1 MLLNTRPALNKVSR
15 ALPRVGL
22 VGVAVICLVVAL
34 YLVWSGVRSSQ
45 DQIRAAQSQDGQQT
59 NLVQL
64 VSSIDL
70 NHHRFLRASSQF
82 VNGSGLVTREETRW
96 RLQHYASRFAELRPH
111 LDLIQSETEALSADE
126 GEDVSQADDIAVAKN
141 QRVIYTIREILRDG
155 EATLNYVD
163 SLIDWLRPGDSNGY
177 NNILS
182 IMDLLG
188 DDITAL
194 EMAAQQR
201 RQLLD
206 EQAIEN
212 KALLASRLATAKSSM
227 GIGLLMLFTLGFF
240 FVRHRHIAAKI
251 LRRSNEKL
259 QRQIEASRKLTEELH
274 YRATHDALSG
284 LSNRSGF
291 TSQLQEMLGQGSG
304 AHGLCFIDLD
314 MFKIVNDTS
323 GHAAGDQLIIEV
335 AELIEKQSPDGSLVA
350 RFGGDEFL
358 VLVRDCEKA
367 EFEQAMTSCCD
378 ALRALTFQFEGR
390 RFSISGSFGA
400 MHFDASKYD
409 MDTLM
414 SIVDSA
420 CYEAKNEGGGRI
432 IFRSGATSS
441 PGSRRED
448 HVWVNRIQSALE
460 NDRFCLYYQPIARIE
475 KTNGKP
481 VHSWEVL
488 LRMIDENGE
497 ITAPGKFLDIAEQ
510 YSLAPRI
517 DSWVINKTFAWL
529 ASKGGKVE
537 EVDCININL
546 SGRSI
551 GNLDLLELIRQ
562 RAAEFDGDLSIICFE
577 ITETAIVGDNARE
590 FLLNLK
596 ALGFRIA
603 LDDFGS
609 GFSSFGYL
617 ESLPVDYI
625 KIDGIFV
632 RDIDSNP
639 THQEFV
645 KAINAVGK
653 AMEKLTVAEFVE
665 NGESLSILRELGVDF
680 AQGYHLAR
688 PMPLPECQVGN
699 SGDDFEL
706 HQAA

>member
-1 MLLNTRPALNKVSR
+1 
-15 ALPRVGL
+15 
-22 VGVAVICLVVAL
+22 
-34 YLVWSGVRSSQ
+34 
-45 DQIRAAQSQDGQQT
+45 
-59 NLVQL
+59 
-64 VSSIDL
+64 
-70 NHHRFLRASSQF
+70 
-82 VNGSGLVTREETRW
+82 
-96 RLQHYASRFAELRPH
+96 
-111 LDLIQSETEALSADE
+111 
-126 GEDVSQADDIAVAKN
+126 
-141 QRVIYTIREILRDG
+141 
-155 EATLNYVD
+155 
-163 SLIDWLRPGDSNGY
+163 
-177 NNILS
+177 
-182 IMDLLG
+182 MDLLCA
-188 DDITAL
+188 DITEL

-201 RQLLD
+201 RRLLD
-206 EQAIEN
+206 ERALEN
-212 KALLASRLATAKSSM
+212 EALLAGRLATARASM
-227 GIGLLMLFTLGFF
+227 GLGVLMLFTLGFF
-240 FVRHRHIAAKI
+240 FIRHRHVAATN
-251 LRRSNEKL
+251 LRRSNEML
-259 QRQIEASRKLTEELH
+259 HRQIDASAKLTEELQ

-291 TSQLQEMLGQGSG
+291 TAELQNVLLRKTGY
-304 AHGLCFIDLD
+304 HGLCFIDLD

-323 GHAAGDQLIIEV
+323 GHAAGDALIVEV
-335 AELIEKQSPDGSLVA
+335 ANLIAVESPEGSLVA

-358 VLVRDCEKA
+358 VLVQNCDET
-367 EFEQAMTSCCD
+367 EFESAMKRCCEL
-378 ALRALTFQFEGR
+378 LRELPFSFQGR
-390 RFSISGSFGA
+390 QFSISGSFGA
-400 MHFDASKYD
+400 VHFNADRYD
-409 MDTLM
+409 IDTLM
-414 SIVDSA
+414 SVVDSA
-420 CYEAKNEGGGRI
+420 CYESKNEGGGRVT
-432 IFRSGATSS
+432 FRSSVTSAVEV
-441 PGSRRED
+441 RRDD

-460 NDRFCLYYQPIARIE
+460 DDRFCLYYQPIARV
-475 KTNGKP
+475 KKSTGKP
-481 VHSWEVL
+481 VHSWELL

-497 ITAPGKFLDIAEQ
+497 VIAPGKFLDIAEQ

-529 ASKGGKVE
+529 QSKGGKIE

-551 GNLDLLELIRQ
+551 GNSDLLELIRQ
-562 RAAEFDGDLSIICFE
+562 RAAEFEGDPSIICFE
-577 ITETAIVGDNARE
+577 ITETAIVGNNAHE

-639 THQEFV
+639 THKEFV

-688 PMPLPECQVGN
+688 PLPLPECGVVTEN
-699 SGDDFEL
+699 SYL
-706 HQAA
+706 RKAA